1 MLYVELPLRIIITVE
16 GFIGTIL
23 NCLSLFI
30 VFNTRFGS
38 KSTTVLLRLQPIYDM
53 IACFLY
59 AMYTATENG
68 KPTQILFLDKLLC
81 YLWSNN
87 IAYWLGV
94 VLSVHNIICISI
106 DRFIAV
112 LFPIIYKRHQLLII
126 IIFIIYQLCMIGL
139 LFVPIIF
146 FRLFISGI
154 CTYVTGPAGIDSR
167 VYIAFR
173 GYTWLIFQYILPLII
188 IITCHILIVIKLSR
202 RQHHSIACLP
212 VSVFSSVTIT
222 TTTTTTTTTN
232 NSTTATTNHGVQRYS
247 ESELNDHKRLVGLVI
262 ITALMS
268 GQQAIL
274 HSYEFIRYF
283 LTMLNIVIFSYGT
296 VGQQMGP
303 FLILLSSC
311 INPCIIIAT
320 TVSLRR
326 QFSSYLHKILSK
338 INKRKC

>member
-212 VSVFSSVTIT
+212 VS
-222 TTTTTTTTTN
+222 
-232 NSTTATTNHGVQRYS
+232 
-247 ESELNDHKRLVGLVI
+247 SELNDHKRLVGLVI